1 MFKNIKDNNLEFI
14 SRDELEKTYKY
25 QTRLFDSKIEEQQ
38 KKINEL
44 IDFIS
49 ARFGEEFTKSNIG
62 ERIQEVENDLQS
74 LKNIYNTSIQKN
86 TSYIKNEIENHKK
99 HVNEELDHLNDTQ
112 IKSYNKYYKILE
124 EKGKQ
129 IEDIKNTLQAKDT
142 KIANINNKL
151 EEYLKTNLDYKKILE
166 DEFDAVDKKISKIN
180 YNGITTKFEKKVNE
194 QNKIIETK
202 ISKLEEVTNNKVA
215 GLKKDFELGN
225 KISSDKIATLST
237 KIQTNIS
244 KIDELDNKV
253 TVTVLDTN
261 KDIKNNE
268 KKLNQLEE
276 KINTNLSEITEKQK
290 ELLDRI
296 EGNKENNN
304 ELSNDITK
312 LYKSFQ
318 NTEECIN
325 NIKIKLSECE
335 ENLKKESKNQDI
347 VLGELE
353 ENINSKIDKSN
364 ETIGKSSQEIVKLN
378 EEIDKSNKV
387 IDELNG
393 VVQSNKDTI
402 SQLNKKIDTE
412 FNEFKAY
419 ILDENKKLKD
429 NINIET
435 NNKLNKNIQEIKST
449 VASFKNVKANMEYS
463 INNIQKQ
470 ILELKNNTNNN
481 NYEQTIKSD
490 FYEFKKEYNQYTRK
504 VDSVLNK
511 VNKSILNIQEQS
523 KENNKNLQVKIKSY
537 IDSKNSSTIN
547 ELNEI
552 INKLSLSMAEKEKL
566 QKIEME
572 EIFSKKL
579 KEIQKEN
586 ERILNKKIEEINN
599 AMRKNFNYTK
609 TNNVNIINR
618 EKNINNTRKNMYEL
632 IDSSKILKQT
642 ADTNKKFDEPK
653 EKKSQILKFFYDD
666 DDVNY

>member
-49 ARFGEEFTKSNIG
+49 ARFGDEFTKSNIS
-62 ERIQEVENDLQS
+62 EKIQEVENDLQS
-74 LKNIYNTSIQKN
+74 LKNIYNTSIQEN
-86 TSYIKNEIENHKK
+86 TSYIKTEIENHKK

-129 IEDIKNTLQAKDT
+129 IEDIKNTLQEKDT

-194 QNKIIETK
+194 QNKIIESK

-290 ELLDRI
+290 ELLVKI

-304 ELSNDITK
+304 ELSDDITK

-353 ENINSKIDKSN
+353 ENINRKIDKSN
-364 ETIGKSSQEIVKLN
+364 ETI
-378 EEIDKSNKV
+378 
-387 IDELNG
+387 DELNG
-393 VVQSNKDTI
+393 LAKSNKDTI

-481 NYEQTIKSD
+481 NDEQTIKSD

-547 ELNEI
+547 ELNEV
-552 INKLSLSMAEKEKL
+552 INKLALSMAEKEKL

-572 EIFSKKL
+572 EIFSRKL

-609 TNNVNIINR
+609 TNNMNIINR